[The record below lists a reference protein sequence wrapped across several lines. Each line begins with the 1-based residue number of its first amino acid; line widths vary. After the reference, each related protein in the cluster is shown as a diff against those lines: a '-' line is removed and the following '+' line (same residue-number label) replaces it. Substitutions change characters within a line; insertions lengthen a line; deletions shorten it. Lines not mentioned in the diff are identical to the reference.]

1 MAYCLGGSRSI
12 HLSYGDEIYIVLF
25 NNNLALF
32 SLDCTSRSVLGG
44 VHVEPVFTVFPSVP
58 RLPDQPVT

>member
-1 MAYCLGGSRSI
+1 
-12 HLSYGDEIYIVLF
+12 
-25 NNNLALF
+25 
-32 SLDCTSRSVLGG
+32 VLGG